1 VIKVVLFDLDDT
13 LFAHAHAVRDGIV
26 AFSGLPDSASRWHE
40 LEEKHYRRYLTGELD
55 YTGQRRA
62 RAREFVAPLGL
73 SDADADAWF
82 DGYFARYQDAWQL
95 HDDALPCLDA
105 LADRRLGMITNGDL
119 AFQTRKIA
127 GLGITERFE
136 HVITSGALGFA
147 KPDPRIFHHAC
158 NLFGVEPA
166 EALYVGD
173 RLKTDAIGAAAA
185 GLAGVWLDRDGAA
198 TAEELQT
205 AAASGARVIAS
216 LAELPALLARDW
228 TRA

>member
-13 LFAHAHAVRDGIV
+13 LFAHAHAVTNGIV
-26 AFSGLPDSASRWHE
+26 AYSGLPDAGPRWHA
-40 LEEKHYRRYLTGELD
+40 LEEKHYHRYLAGELD

-62 RAREFVAPLGL
+62 RAREFVEPLAL
-73 SDADADAWF
+73 SDDAADAWF

-95 HDDALPCLDA
+95 HADALPCLDA

-136 HVITSGALGFA
+136 HIVASGALGFA
-147 KPDPRIFHHAC
+147 KPDPRIFHHASA
-158 NLFGVEPA
+158 LFDVEPA

-173 RLKTDAIGAAAA
+173 RLRTDGIGAASA
-185 GLAGVWLDRDGAA
+185 GLTGVWLDRGGAA
-198 TAEELQT
+198 SADELRL
-205 AAASGARVIAS
+205 AAASGVRVIAS
-216 LAELPALLARDW
+216 LAELPPLVAAG
-228 TRA
+228 